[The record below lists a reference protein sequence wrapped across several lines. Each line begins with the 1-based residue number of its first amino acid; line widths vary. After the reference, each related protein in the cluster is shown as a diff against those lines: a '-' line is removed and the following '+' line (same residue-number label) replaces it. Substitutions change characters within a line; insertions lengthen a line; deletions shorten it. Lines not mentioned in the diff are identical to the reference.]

1 MPTFPSLQS
10 LLGAQ
15 NVPVAVKS
23 TVEAQKETLEI
34 LTGQRGDGDGR
45 AILKGHITISEVPDL
60 RTKRTAAIPQG
71 LIIDGVSVA
80 SAPQVAQLIADF
92 DVLCREI
99 KQYRDIINTLVTQLR
114 A

>member
-1 MPTFPSLQS
+1 MSFPALQS
-10 LLGAQ
+10 ILGAQ

-23 TVEAQKETLEI
+23 AVESHKETLEI
-34 LTGQRGDGDGR
+34 LTGQRGDGSER
-45 AILKGHITISEVPDL
+45 AILKGHISISEVPDL
-60 RTKRTAAIPQG
+60 RTKRTAAIPTG
-71 LIIDGVSVA
+71 LTIDGVSVA

-99 KQYRDIINTLVTQLR
+99 KQYRDIINALVTQLK